1 MISLNYL
8 LYDKSFDY
16 KNNEKQ
22 ESLLETIIR
31 FNGMLEY
38 IEKENKILSS
48 TGEFYYFEVEKG
60 KTFFDWLFEA
70 EDTEK
75 QLVRSFIEKL
85 PTIDKDAYDKALSY
99 LKNEKNCSYNALVCF
114 FYCDNVF
121 QNEQKIKTDRKKFL
135 SDSKTTYRDNLF
147 NILIRERREFNNAK
161 KFYLNCSNSI
171 KAFLENAT
179 DCLDN
184 IYFGTDVEKN
194 MSGAYTD
201 NEFIG
206 IHIEKVIYH
215 LKILNEYGLEIINNN
230 RNQGEKKIC
239 EIIQIKGRL
248 TGGEIFDACSP
259 EGDAEDSSRLNLPFK
274 NTAYNSKN
282 KEIIIRCSP
291 HIKYYYANNHYRT
304 YFGLPT
310 EFIAQGNKIPV
321 GSIGK
326 HL

>member
-70 EDTEK
+70 EDTET
-75 QLVRSFIEKL
+75 QFVRSFIETL
-85 PTIDKDAYDKALSY
+85 HTIDREAYQESLSQF
-99 LKNEKNCSYNALVCF
+99 KENKSCSYNTLICF
-114 FYCDNVF
+114 FCCDEAF
-121 QNEQKIKTDRKKFL
+121 KKDL
-135 SDSKTTYRDNLF
+135 NLDYTRSEILEKSKTSYRANLY
-147 NILIRERREFNNAK
+147 NVLIRDQKEFKNAK